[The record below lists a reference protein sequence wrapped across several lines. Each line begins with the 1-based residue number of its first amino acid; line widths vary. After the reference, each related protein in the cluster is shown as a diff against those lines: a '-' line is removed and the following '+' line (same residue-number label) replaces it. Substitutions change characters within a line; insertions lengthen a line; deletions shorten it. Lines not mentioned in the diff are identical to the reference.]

1 MRTAK
6 ISTAVAL
13 ALTAFL
19 GTRSLALAAPGDAPP
34 APTWDTKGEKGDK
47 GEKGEKEVRHRVI
60 IVDKNGERQVFEGEG
75 PNVKLGY
82 LGVGLT
88 DITPELRDH
97 FGVRGENGVLV
108 SKVDDGSPADKAGIK
123 VGDII
128 TSLDGQDVKTS
139 WDVRS
144 FVRKTEDGQRVAI
157 EVSRDGRVQ
166 GLNATVILKERPE
179 MDMAPFFVRRGE
191 GGEPIMLNL
200 PGMEHG
206 PDGPGAPHVRVQRMA
221 IPPGGARLIGRE
233 AELEKRI
240 KELEKR
246 ISDLEKQLKK

>member
-1 MRTAK
+1 MRNAK

-19 GTRSLALAAPGDAPP
+19 GSSSLALAAPDDDQAPRISV
-34 APTWDTKGEKGDK
+34 DTKGEK
-47 GEKGEKEVRHRVI
+47 GEKGEKEIRHRVI
-60 IVDKNGERQVFEGEG
+60 VIDKDGERQVFEGDG

-108 SKVDDGSPADKAGIK
+108 SKVDDGSPADKAGVK

-128 TSLDGQDVKTS
+128 TSLDGKDIKTS

-179 MDMAPFFVRRGE
+179 MDMGPLFVKRGE
-191 GGEPIMLNL
+191 GGEPILLNL
-200 PGMEHG
+200 PGMDHG
-206 PDGPGAPHVRVQRMA
+206 PGGGPGTPHVRVERMGA
-221 IPPGGARLIGRE
+221 PGGRLLGGRE

-246 ISDLEKQLKK
+246 IGDLERQLKK